1 MQAAQKTWL
10 QAIARGGHKSA
21 AVASEAWHYQQAL
34 LVALRESAALYRW
47 VEVGRLERHN

>member
-1 MQAAQKTWL
+1 MQTAERTWL

-21 AVASEAWHYQQAL
+21 AVASEAWHYQQAR